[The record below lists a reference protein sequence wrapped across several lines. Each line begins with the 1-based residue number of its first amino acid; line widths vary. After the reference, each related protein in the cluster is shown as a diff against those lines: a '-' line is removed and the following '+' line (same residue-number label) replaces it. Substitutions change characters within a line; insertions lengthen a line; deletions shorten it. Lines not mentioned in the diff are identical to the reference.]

1 MIRSMTG
8 FGRYELAAEQYKIT
22 VELKS
27 VNHRYL
33 DLSIK
38 MPKRFNCFE
47 SAIRGQIRQ
56 EIQRGKVDMYITFED
71 YSEARVSLKYNRSL
85 AEEYLMY
92 FRQMKGEF
100 GLTDDITVSRL
111 ASCPEVLTMAQAD
124 ENEDE
129 LWQALSET
137 IRLATAQ
144 FVQARA
150 NEGEKLQADLLGKLD
165 HLSDLAGQAEERSP
179 QIVAEYRTRL
189 YEKLKEVLGDTSI
202 DENRMLTEAAL
213 FADRVCVDEELVR
226 LRTHIAHMRE
236 ALCGKEGVGR
246 KLDFL
251 AQEMNREAN
260 TTLSKANDVRLA
272 DIAIEM
278 KTEIEKIREQVQ
290 NIE

>member
-8 FGRYELAAEQYKIT
+8 FGRYELTAEQYKIT

-100 GLTDDITVSRL
+100 GLTDDITVSPPCFL
-111 ASCPEVLTMAQAD
+111 PGGTYD
-124 ENEDE
+124 
-129 LWQALSET
+129 
-137 IRLATAQ
+137 
-144 FVQARA
+144 
-150 NEGEKLQADLLGKLD
+150 G
-165 HLSDLAGQAEERSP
+165 AGR
-179 QIVAEYRTRL
+179 
-189 YEKLKEVLGDTSI
+189 
-202 DENRMLTEAAL
+202 
-213 FADRVCVDEELVR
+213 
-226 LRTHIAHMRE
+226 
-236 ALCGKEGVGR
+236 
-246 KLDFL
+246 
-251 AQEMNREAN
+251 
-260 TTLSKANDVRLA
+260 
-272 DIAIEM
+272 
-278 KTEIEKIREQVQ
+278 
-290 NIE
+290 